1 MSKKIKVRLENVDLI
16 IHEGIDSTAQRT
28 STRIGVHADD
38 FDNDDPHTVNWS
50 YCLFEH
56 EVDQR
61 VYWWFTESEFKEV
74 SNQLADTSN
83 LYPLDN
89 GTFIYEMSDNNEP
102 FEITLEEVTS

>member
-89 GTFIYEMSDNNEP
+89 GAFIYEMSDNNEP